1 MRRRGERAFYLSVS
15 PCPHVSVSGGYKAR
29 YFKSG
34 GPMDIQQLMTEMGKN
49 ARSASRALSGATPGQ
64 KNDALETVARKLRS
78 SAERLMTE
86 NAKDLEAGK
95 KAGLTSAMLDRLEL
109 TEKRIEDMALAVE
122 EIAGLPDP
130 VGEVTGAWTRPSGF
144 KVGRMRAP
152 IGVIGIIYE
161 SRPNVTI
168 DAAALCLKSGNACI
182 LRGGSEAIHSNKVL
196 AEVFQEAVSGAGL
209 PAEAA
214 QAVPVADRKAVRAL
228 LTLDD
233 YVDLIIPRGGKGLI
247 RMIMENSTIPVIKHL
262 DGICHT
268 YVDSGAEEK
277 MAMDICLNAKLD
289 RPGTCNAMETMLV
302 HQDMAGG
309 FLVEVLNRFREE
321 EVQIR
326 GCERTRE
333 AAPWVKEAVEEDWH
347 TEHLDRILN
356 VRIVSGMD
364 EAMDHISKYG
374 SSHTDVI
381 VTVNHANAQRFTREV
396 DSAAVMVN
404 ASSRLHDGFVFGL
417 GAEIGIS
424 TDKLH
429 ARGPM
434 GLVELTTEKWIVMGE
449 GHLRE

>member
-1 MRRRGERAFYLSVS
+1 
-15 PCPHVSVSGGYKAR
+15 
-29 YFKSG
+29 
-34 GPMDIQQLMTEMGKN
+34 MGKN
-49 ARSASRALSGATPGQ
+49 ARSAARTLSGATPAQ
-64 KNDALETVARKLRS
+64 KNDALERVSRSLRD
-78 SAERLMTE
+78 SAAGLITE
-86 NAKDLEAGK
+86 NEKDLAAGE
-95 KAGLTSAMLDRLEL
+95 KAGLTSAMLDRLKL
-109 TEKRIEDMALAVE
+109 TEKRIEDMAVAVDE
-122 EIAGLPDP
+122 VAALPDP
-130 VGEVTGAWTRPSGF
+130 VGEVTGVWTRPSGF

-182 LRGGSEAIHSNKVL
+182 LRGGSEAIHSNHAL
-196 AEVFQEAVSGAGL
+196 AQLFSECVTETGL
-209 PAEAA
+209 PSGTV
-214 QAVPVADRKAVRAL
+214 QGVPTTDREAVRAL
-228 LTLDD
+228 LKADD

-268 YVDSGAEEK
+268 YVDSGAVEK
-277 MAMDICLNAKLD
+277 MAIDVCINAKLD

-302 HQDMAGG
+302 HRDMAGS
-309 FLVEVLNRFREE
+309 FLPEVLERFKKEGVE
-321 EVQIR
+321 IR
-326 GCERTRE
+326 GCPRTRE
-333 AAPWVKEAVEEDWH
+333 KTPWVIEASDEDWA

-356 VRIVSGMD
+356 VKVVDSMN
-364 EAMDHISKYG
+364 EAMEHIARYG
-374 SSHTDVI
+374 SAHTDVI
-381 VTVNHANAQRFTREV
+381 ITMNHANAQRFTREV

-434 GLVELTTEKWIVMGE
+434 GLVELTTEKWIVLGE

>member
-1 MRRRGERAFYLSVS
+1 
-15 PCPHVSVSGGYKAR
+15 
-29 YFKSG
+29 
-34 GPMDIQQLMTEMGKN
+34 MDIQKIMTDMGKN
-49 ARSASRALSGATPGQ
+49 ARIAARALSSATPAD
-64 KNDALETVARKLRS
+64 KNRALAVVAGKLRGS
-78 SAERLMTE
+78 VDRLKEE
-86 NAKDLEAGK
+86 NRKDLKAGE

-109 TEKRIEDMALAVE
+109 TDTRIDDMAVAVE
-122 EIAGLPDP
+122 EIIALPDP
-130 VGEVTGAWTRPSGF
+130 VGTITGMETRPAGF
-144 KVGRMRAP
+144 RVGRVRAP

-196 AEVFQEAVSGAGL
+196 AELFRESVTEAGL
-209 PAEAA
+209 PAEAV
-214 QAVPVADRKAVRAL
+214 QAVPTTDREAVRAL
-228 LTLDD
+228 LTLDE

-262 DGICHT
+262 DGVCHT
-268 YVDSGAEEK
+268 YVDSGADAK
-277 MAMDICLNAKLD
+277 MAAEVCLNAKLN

-302 HQDMAGG
+302 HKEMAGE
-309 FLVEVLNRFREE
+309 FLADILERFRDEG
-321 EVQIR
+321 VQVR
-326 GCERTRE
+326 GCPRT
-333 AAPWVKEAVEEDWH
+333 VKIASWAGVATEEDWA
-347 TEHLDRILN
+347 EEYLDKILS
-356 VRIVSGMD
+356 VRVVDSLD
-364 EAMDHISKYG
+364 DAMDHIARY
-374 SSHTDVI
+374 SSAHTDVI
-381 VTVNHANAQRFTREV
+381 VTRDHDNAQRFLREV

-434 GLVELTTEKWIVMGE
+434 GLEELTTEKWMVLGE

>member
-1 MRRRGERAFYLSVS
+1 
-15 PCPHVSVSGGYKAR
+15 
-29 YFKSG
+29 
-34 GPMDIQQLMTEMGKN
+34 MDINNMMLQMGLS
-49 ARSASRALSGATPGQ
+49 AREAARKLAGATPAD
-64 KNDALETVARKLRS
+64 KNRALAVVAGKLRS
-78 SAERLMTE
+78 SVDRLKEE
-86 NAKDLEAGK
+86 NRKDLAAGE

-109 TEKRIEDMALAVE
+109 TDKRIEDMAVAVE
-122 EIAGLPDP
+122 EIIALPDP
-130 VGEVTGAWTRPSGF
+130 VGTITGMETRPAGF
-144 KVGRMRAP
+144 RVGRVRAP

-196 AEVFQEAVSGAGL
+196 AELFRESVAEAGL
-209 PAEAA
+209 PAEAV
-214 QAVPVADRKAVRAL
+214 QAVPTTDREAVRAL
-228 LTLDD
+228 LTLDE

-262 DGICHT
+262 DGVCHT
-268 YVDSGAEEK
+268 YVDSGADSD
-277 MAMDICLNAKLD
+277 MAAEICLNAKLD

-302 HQDMAGG
+302 HKEMAGE
-309 FLVEVLNRFREE
+309 FLTDILERFRVEGVE
-321 EVQIR
+321 IR
-326 GCERTRE
+326 GCPRTVKVASWAGE
-333 AAPWVKEAVEEDWH
+333 ATEEDWA
-347 TEHLDRILN
+347 EEYLEKILSVKVVDSLD
-356 VRIVSGMD
+356 D
-364 EAMDHISKYG
+364 AMDHIARY
-374 SSHTDVI
+374 SSAHTDVI
-381 VTVNHANAQRFTREV
+381 VTRDHGNAQRFLREV

-434 GLVELTTEKWIVMGE
+434 GLEELTTEKWMVLGD

>member
-1 MRRRGERAFYLSVS
+1 
-15 PCPHVSVSGGYKAR
+15 
-29 YFKSG
+29 
-34 GPMDIQQLMTEMGKN
+34 MDIQQLMTDMGEKARKA
-49 ARSASRALSGATPGQ
+49 ARSLSGATPGQ
-64 KNDALETVARKLRS
+64 KNNALNTVARQLRGS
-78 SAERLMTE
+78 VDRLMAE
-86 NAKDLEAGK
+86 NEKDLAAGE
-95 KAGLTSAMLDRLEL
+95 KAGLTPAMLDRLKL
-109 TEKRIEDMALAVE
+109 TEKRIEEIALAVDE
-122 EIAGLPDP
+122 VAALPDP
-130 VGEVTGAWTRPSGF
+130 VGEVTGIWTRPSGF

-182 LRGGSEAIHSNKVL
+182 LRGGSEAIHSNQVL
-196 AEVFQEAVSGAGL
+196 AEVFREAISSAGL
-209 PAEAA
+209 PVEAV
-214 QAVPVADRKAVRAL
+214 QAVPTTDREAVRAL

-233 YVDLIIPRGGKGLI
+233 HVDLIIPRGGKGLI
-247 RMIMENSTIPVIKHL
+247 RMIIENSTIPVIKHL

-268 YVDSGAEEK
+268 YVDSGADEG
-277 MAMDICLNAKLD
+277 MALDICVNAKLN

-302 HQDMAGG
+302 HREMAGS
-309 FLVEVLNRFREE
+309 FLQEVLERFRVE
-321 EVQIR
+321 EVEIR
-326 GCERTRE
+326 GCPETKGV
-333 AAPWVKEAVEEDWH
+333 APWVKEATDEDWSM
-347 TEHLDRILN
+347 EYLDRILN
-356 VRIVSGMD
+356 VKVVADMD
-364 EAMDHISKYG
+364 EAMDHIARYG
-374 SSHTDVI
+374 SAHTDVI
-381 VTVNHANAQRFTREV
+381 VTMNHANAQRFIREV

>member
-1 MRRRGERAFYLSVS
+1 MNINE
-15 PCPHVSVSGGYKAR
+15 
-29 YFKSG
+29 
-34 GPMDIQQLMTEMGKN
+34 MMINMGKM
-49 ARSASRALSGATPGQ
+49 ARKAARTLSGATPGQ
-64 KNDALETVARKLRS
+64 KNNALDTVARQLRGS
-78 SAERLMTE
+78 VDRLMTE
-86 NAKDLEAGK
+86 NEKDLAAGE
-95 KAGLTSAMLDRLEL
+95 KAGLTPAMLDRLKL
-109 TEKRIEDMALAVE
+109 TEKRIEEIALAVDE
-122 EIAGLPDP
+122 VAALPDP
-130 VGEVTGAWTRPSGF
+130 VGEVTGIWTRPSGF

-182 LRGGSEAIHSNKVL
+182 LRGGSEAIHSNQVL
-196 AEVFQEAVSGAGL
+196 AEVFREAISKAGL
-209 PAEAA
+209 PVEAV
-214 QAVPVADRKAVRAL
+214 QAVPTTDREAVGAL

-233 YVDLIIPRGGKGLI
+233 HVDLIIPRGGKGLI

-268 YVDSGAEEK
+268 YVDSGADEG
-277 MAMDICLNAKLD
+277 MALDICVNAKLN

-302 HQDMAGG
+302 HQDMTGS
-309 FLVEVLNRFREE
+309 FLQEVLERFRVE
-321 EVQIR
+321 EVEIR
-326 GCERTRE
+326 GCPETKGI
-333 AAPWVKEAVEEDWH
+333 APWVKEATDEDWSM
-347 TEHLDRILN
+347 EYLDRILN
-356 VRIVSGMD
+356 VKVVADMD
-364 EAMDHISKYG
+364 EAMDHIARYG
-374 SSHTDVI
+374 SAHTDVI
-381 VTVNHANAQRFTREV
+381 VTMNHVNAQRFIREV

-434 GLVELTTEKWIVMGE
+434 GLVELTTEKWMVLGE

>member
-1 MRRRGERAFYLSVS
+1 MNIQKLMTDMGE
-15 PCPHVSVSGGYKAR
+15 KAR
-29 YFKSG
+29 
-34 GPMDIQQLMTEMGKN
+34 IA
-49 ARSASRALSGATPGQ
+49 ARLLSGATPAQ
-64 KNDALETVARKLRS
+64 KNDALGAVARQLRG
-78 SAERLMTE
+78 SADRLMVE
-86 NAKDLEAGK
+86 NQKDLAAGE
-95 KAGLTSAMLDRLEL
+95 KAGLTSAMLDRLKL
-109 TEKRIEDMALAVE
+109 TEQRIEEMALAVNE
-122 EIAGLPDP
+122 VAALPDP
-130 VGEVTGAWTRPSGF
+130 VGEVTGIWTRPSGF

-182 LRGGSEAIHSNKVL
+182 LRGGSEAIHSNNAL
-196 AEVFQEAVSGAGL
+196 ARVFYDSVVEAGL
-209 PAEAA
+209 PGEAA
-214 QAVPVADRKAVRAL
+214 QAVPVTDRAAVHAL
-228 LTLDD
+228 LKLDD

-262 DGICHT
+262 DGVCHT
-268 YVDSGAEEK
+268 YVDSGAQVE
-277 MAMDICLNAKLD
+277 MALDICVNAKLN

-302 HQDMAGG
+302 HQDMAGS
-309 FLVEVLNRFREE
+309 FLQKTLERFREE
-321 EVQIR
+321 GVEIR
-326 GCERTRE
+326 GCRKTKEVG
-333 AAPWVKEAVEEDWH
+333 PWVKEATDEDWPM
-347 TEHLDRILN
+347 EYLDRILN
-356 VRIVSGMD
+356 VKVVADMD
-364 EAMDHISKYG
+364 EAMGHIARHG
-374 SSHTDVI
+374 SAHTDVI
-381 VTVNHANAQRFTREV
+381 VTMNHANAQRFIREV

>member
-1 MRRRGERAFYLSVS
+1 MNIQKLMTDMGE
-15 PCPHVSVSGGYKAR
+15 KAR
-29 YFKSG
+29 
-34 GPMDIQQLMTEMGKN
+34 IA
-49 ARSASRALSGATPGQ
+49 ARLLSGATPAQ
-64 KNDALETVARKLRS
+64 KNDALGAVARQLRG
-78 SAERLMTE
+78 SAGRLMVE
-86 NAKDLEAGK
+86 NQKDLAAGE
-95 KAGLTSAMLDRLEL
+95 KAGLTSAMLDRLKL
-109 TEKRIEDMALAVE
+109 TEQRIEEMALAVNE
-122 EIAGLPDP
+122 VAALPDP
-130 VGEVTGAWTRPSGF
+130 VGEVTGIWTRPSGF

-182 LRGGSEAIHSNKVL
+182 LRGGSEAIHSNNAL
-196 AEVFQEAVSGAGL
+196 ARVFYDSVVEAGL
-209 PAEAA
+209 PGEAA
-214 QAVPVADRKAVRAL
+214 QAVPVTDRAAVHAL
-228 LTLDD
+228 LKLDD

-262 DGICHT
+262 DGVCHT
-268 YVDSGAEEK
+268 YVDSGAQVE
-277 MAMDICLNAKLD
+277 MALDICVNAKLN

-302 HQDMAGG
+302 HQDMAGS
-309 FLVEVLNRFREE
+309 FLQKTLERFREE
-321 EVQIR
+321 GVEIR
-326 GCERTRE
+326 GCRKTKEVG
-333 AAPWVKEAVEEDWH
+333 PWVKEATDEDWPM
-347 TEHLDRILN
+347 EYLDRILN
-356 VRIVSGMD
+356 VKVVADMD
-364 EAMDHISKYG
+364 EAMGHIARHG
-374 SSHTDVI
+374 SAHTDVI
-381 VTVNHANAQRFTREV
+381 VTMNHANAQRFIREV

>member
-1 MRRRGERAFYLSVS
+1 
-15 PCPHVSVSGGYKAR
+15 
-29 YFKSG
+29 
-34 GPMDIQQLMTEMGKN
+34 MDIQQLMLDMGVK
-49 ARSASRALSGATPGQ
+49 ARAAARTLSGATPGQ
-64 KNDALETVARKLRS
+64 KNNALDTVARQLRGS
-78 SAERLMTE
+78 VDRLMAE
-86 NAKDLEAGK
+86 NEKDLAAGE
-95 KAGLTSAMLDRLEL
+95 KAGLTPAMLDRLKL
-109 TEKRIEDMALAVE
+109 TEKRIEEIALAVDE
-122 EIAGLPDP
+122 VAALPDP
-130 VGEVTGAWTRPSGF
+130 VGEVTGIWTRPSGF

-182 LRGGSEAIHSNKVL
+182 LRGGSEAIHSNQVL
-196 AEVFQEAVSGAGL
+196 AEVFREAISSAGL
-209 PAEAA
+209 PVEAV
-214 QAVPVADRKAVRAL
+214 QAVPTTDREAVRAL

-233 YVDLIIPRGGKGLI
+233 HVDLIIPRGGKGLI

-268 YVDSGAEEK
+268 YVDSGADEG
-277 MAMDICLNAKLD
+277 MALDICVNAKLN

-302 HQDMAGG
+302 HRDMVGS
-309 FLVEVLNRFREE
+309 FLQEVLERFRVE
-321 EVQIR
+321 EVEIR
-326 GCERTRE
+326 GCPETKGV
-333 AAPWVKEAVEEDWH
+333 APWVKEATDEDWSM
-347 TEHLDRILN
+347 EYLDRILN
-356 VRIVSGMD
+356 VKVVADMD
-364 EAMDHISKYG
+364 EAMDHVARYG
-374 SSHTDVI
+374 SAHTDVI
-381 VTVNHANAQRFTREV
+381 VTMNHANAQRFIREV

-434 GLVELTTEKWIVMGE
+434 GLVELTTEKWMVLGE

>member
-1 MRRRGERAFYLSVS
+1 MNINEMMISMGK
-15 PCPHVSVSGGYKAR
+15 KAR
-29 YFKSG
+29 
-34 GPMDIQQLMTEMGKN
+34 N
-49 ARSASRALSGATPGQ
+49 AARLLSGATPGQ
-64 KNDALETVARKLRS
+64 KNNALDTVARQLRGS
-78 SAERLMTE
+78 VDRLIAENE
-86 NAKDLEAGK
+86 KDLAAGE
-95 KAGLTSAMLDRLEL
+95 KAGLTPAMLDRLKL
-109 TEKRIEDMALAVE
+109 TEKRIEEIALAVDE
-122 EIAGLPDP
+122 VAALPDP
-130 VGEVTGAWTRPSGF
+130 VGEVTGIWTRPSGF

-182 LRGGSEAIHSNKVL
+182 LRGGSEAIHSNQVL
-196 AEVFQEAVSGAGL
+196 AEVFREAISSAGL
-209 PAEAA
+209 PVEAV
-214 QAVPVADRKAVRAL
+214 QAVPTTDREAVRAL

-233 YVDLIIPRGGKGLI
+233 HVDLIIPRGGKGLI

-268 YVDSGAEEK
+268 YVDNGADEG
-277 MAMDICLNAKLD
+277 MALDICVNAKLN

-302 HQDMAGG
+302 HREMAGS
-309 FLVEVLNRFREE
+309 FLQEVLERFRVE
-321 EVQIR
+321 EVEIR
-326 GCERTRE
+326 GCPETKGV
-333 AAPWVKEAVEEDWH
+333 APWVKEATDEDWSM
-347 TEHLDRILN
+347 EYLDRILN
-356 VRIVSGMD
+356 VKVVADMD
-364 EAMDHISKYG
+364 EATDHIARYG
-374 SSHTDVI
+374 SAHTDVI
-381 VTVNHANAQRFTREV
+381 VTMNHANAQRFIREV

-434 GLVELTTEKWIVMGE
+434 GLVERTTEKWIVMGE

>member
-1 MRRRGERAFYLSVS
+1 VNINEMMLDMGQ
-15 PCPHVSVSGGYKAR
+15 KAR
-29 YFKSG
+29 AA
-34 GPMDIQQLMTEMGKN
+34 
-49 ARSASRALSGATPGQ
+49 ARTLSGATPGQ
-64 KNDALETVARKLRS
+64 KNNALDTVARQLRGS
-78 SAERLMTE
+78 VDRLMTE
-86 NAKDLEAGK
+86 NEKDLAAGE
-95 KAGLTSAMLDRLEL
+95 KAGLTPAMLDRLKL
-109 TEKRIEDMALAVE
+109 TEKRIEEIALAVDE
-122 EIAGLPDP
+122 VAALPDP
-130 VGEVTGAWTRPSGF
+130 VGEVTGVWTRPSGF

-182 LRGGSEAIHSNKVL
+182 LRGGSEAIHSNQVL
-196 AEVFQEAVSGAGL
+196 AEVFREAISKAGL
-209 PAEAA
+209 PVEAV
-214 QAVPVADRKAVRAL
+214 QAVPTTDREAVGAL

-233 YVDLIIPRGGKGLI
+233 HVDLIIPRGGKGLI

-268 YVDSGAEEK
+268 YVDSGADEG
-277 MAMDICLNAKLD
+277 MALDICVNAKLN

-302 HQDMAGG
+302 HQDMTGS
-309 FLVEVLNRFREE
+309 FLQEVLERFRVE
-321 EVQIR
+321 EVEIR
-326 GCERTRE
+326 GCPETKGV
-333 AAPWVKEAVEEDWH
+333 APWVKEATDEDWSM
-347 TEHLDRILN
+347 EYLDRILN
-356 VRIVSGMD
+356 VKVVADMD
-364 EAMDHISKYG
+364 EAMDHIARYG
-374 SSHTDVI
+374 SAHTDVI
-381 VTVNHANAQRFTREV
+381 VTMNHVNAQRFIREV

>member
-1 MRRRGERAFYLSVS
+1 
-15 PCPHVSVSGGYKAR
+15 
-29 YFKSG
+29 
-34 GPMDIQQLMTEMGKN
+34 MDIQQLMTDMGIK
-49 ARSASRALSGATPGQ
+49 ARAAARTLSGATPGQ
-64 KNDALETVARKLRS
+64 KNNALDTVARQLRGS
-78 SAERLMTE
+78 VDRLIAENE
-86 NAKDLEAGK
+86 KDLAAGE
-95 KAGLTSAMLDRLEL
+95 KAGLTPAMLDRLKL
-109 TEKRIEDMALAVE
+109 TEKRIEEIALAVDE
-122 EIAGLPDP
+122 VAALPDP
-130 VGEVTGAWTRPSGF
+130 VGEVTGIWTRPSGF

-182 LRGGSEAIHSNKVL
+182 LRGGSEAIHSNQAL
-196 AEVFQEAVSGAGL
+196 AEVFREAISSAGL
-209 PAEAA
+209 PVEAV
-214 QAVPVADRKAVRAL
+214 QAVPTTDREAVRAL

-233 YVDLIIPRGGKGLI
+233 HVDLIIPRGGKGLI

-268 YVDSGAEEK
+268 YVDNGADEG
-277 MAMDICLNAKLD
+277 MALDICVNAKLN

-302 HQDMAGG
+302 HREMAGS
-309 FLVEVLNRFREE
+309 FLQEVLERFRVE
-321 EVQIR
+321 EVEIR
-326 GCERTRE
+326 GCPETKGV
-333 AAPWVKEAVEEDWH
+333 APWVKEATDEDWSM
-347 TEHLDRILN
+347 EYLDRILN
-356 VRIVSGMD
+356 VKVVADMD
-364 EAMDHISKYG
+364 EAMDHIARYG
-374 SSHTDVI
+374 SAHTDVI
-381 VTVNHANAQRFTREV
+381 VTMNHANAQRFIREV

-434 GLVELTTEKWIVMGE
+434 GLVELTTEKWIVLGE

>member
-1 MRRRGERAFYLSVS
+1 
-15 PCPHVSVSGGYKAR
+15 
-29 YFKSG
+29 
-34 GPMDIQQLMTEMGKN
+34 MDIQQLMTDMGVK
-49 ARSASRALSGATPGQ
+49 ARAAARTLSGATPGQ
-64 KNDALETVARKLRS
+64 KNNALDTVARQLRGS
-78 SAERLMTE
+78 VDRLMAE
-86 NAKDLEAGK
+86 NEKDLAAGE
-95 KAGLTSAMLDRLEL
+95 KAGLTPAMLDRLKL
-109 TEKRIEDMALAVE
+109 TEKRIEEIALAVDE
-122 EIAGLPDP
+122 VAALPDP
-130 VGEVTGAWTRPSGF
+130 VGEVTGIWTRPSGF

-182 LRGGSEAIHSNKVL
+182 LRGGSEAIHSNQVL
-196 AEVFQEAVSGAGL
+196 AEVFREAISSAGL
-209 PAEAA
+209 PVEAV
-214 QAVPVADRKAVRAL
+214 QAVPTTDREAVRAL

-233 YVDLIIPRGGKGLI
+233 HVDLIIPRGGKGLI

-268 YVDSGAEEK
+268 YVDSGADEG
-277 MAMDICLNAKLD
+277 MALDICVNAKLN

-302 HQDMAGG
+302 HREMAGS
-309 FLVEVLNRFREE
+309 FLQEVLERFRVE
-321 EVQIR
+321 EVEIR
-326 GCERTRE
+326 GCPETKGV
-333 AAPWVKEAVEEDWH
+333 APWVKEATDEDWSM
-347 TEHLDRILN
+347 EYLDRILN
-356 VRIVSGMD
+356 VKVVADMD
-364 EAMDHISKYG
+364 EAMDHIARYG
-374 SSHTDVI
+374 SAHTDVI
-381 VTVNHANAQRFTREV
+381 VTMNHANAQRFIREV

>member
-1 MRRRGERAFYLSVS
+1 
-15 PCPHVSVSGGYKAR
+15 
-29 YFKSG
+29 
-34 GPMDIQQLMTEMGKN
+34 MDIQKLMLDMGEKARN
-49 ARSASRALSGATPGQ
+49 AARLLSGAAPAQ
-64 KNDALETVARKLRS
+64 KNDALDIVALQLRG
-78 SAERLMTE
+78 AVDRLMVE
-86 NAKDLEAGK
+86 NQKDLAAGE
-95 KAGLTSAMLDRLEL
+95 KAGLTSAMLDRLKL
-109 TEKRIEDMALAVE
+109 TENRIEEMALAVNE
-122 EIAGLPDP
+122 VAALPDP
-130 VGEVTGAWTRPSGF
+130 VGEVTGIWTRPSGF

-182 LRGGSEAIHSNKVL
+182 LRGGSEAIHSNNAL
-196 AEVFQEAVSGAGL
+196 ARVFCDSVVQAGL
-209 PAEAA
+209 PGEAV
-214 QAVPVADRKAVRAL
+214 QAVPLTDRAAVHAL
-228 LTLDD
+228 LKMDD

-262 DGICHT
+262 DGVCHT
-268 YVDSGAEEK
+268 YVDSGAQVE
-277 MAMDICLNAKLD
+277 MALDICVNAKLN

-302 HQDMAGG
+302 HQDMTGS
-309 FLVEVLNRFREE
+309 FLQKALERFREE
-321 EVQIR
+321 EVEIR
-326 GCERTRE
+326 GCRKTKEVG
-333 AAPWVKEAVEEDWH
+333 PWVKEATDEDWPM
-347 TEHLDRILN
+347 EYLDRILN
-356 VRIVSGMD
+356 VKVVVDMD
-364 EAMDHISKYG
+364 EAMGHIARYG
-374 SSHTDVI
+374 SAHTDVI
-381 VTVNHANAQRFTREV
+381 VTMNHANAQRFIREV